1 MWYAQKFATWT
12 LTKLVTSY
20 WAQVSKDER
29 VQLRNY
35 VLNYLATKG
44 PQLHLDVNRE
54 LSTLLCRVTK
64 LGWIEDEVHR
74 NIVDDL
80 SSFLEASPEHCVIG
94 LQVLVRLVSEMNNTA
109 TTMRQRRSLTH
120 SQNRKVALSFRELV
134 LQKTFKIALS
144 TLSKLSAAPG
154 HPRLRQ
160 YGIELALGCLSFD
173 FVGGSLD
180 ESSEDLGTIHVPIG
194 WHSVIEDGNTSK
206 LFLDLYSSLCS
217 VDTSQSSKCLECMVQ
232 LASMRRTLFA
242 TDQLRMQNIRRHIEA
257 TVKILRTRAGL
268 EDHNNYHQFCRWL
281 ARLKV
286 NYQLD
291 ELISLNAYREWV
303 DLVAS
308 FTMQSLSVDW
318 SWIGDSLFYLLSLWS
333 RLIAAKPYLK
343 GGKDAHL
350 DEYVA
355 KIVQQYVTR
364 RLYALSQISDDDDE
378 EDFSEHLDSI
388 PVIFRLQYDK
398 SSTFL
403 FSVMDPLLENYK
415 RIASTGIQNENTA
428 DVSRL
433 ERELA
438 WLTRIIAAVV
448 SGRLNSSGSEAN
460 ELIDGDLSARVFQL
474 MILTADTDNAARSR
488 PGATPKFLATPAGR
502 ARFTKGALA
511 LDDAIVD
518 FTQSFR
524 KSYIGEEAVAT
535 SKVYVRMA
543 ERLGMTN
550 HMVVLNVVA
559 TKIACNLRNYGVV
572 DGLQIIGKS
581 LSLLSDLACGYSSS
595 RLLCKLNTICEMIA
609 HHDEEHFPFMCGP
622 DAKTGRHRTTFYN
635 VLLRILYASGGV
647 DFNLEREFLRFME
660 PLRIKLE
667 ALWAIQ
673 TKEAV
678 LADPSVKAAFIGV
691 CRDLRGVVSTM
702 TSRKSYNLFFEWLY
716 PKHTPVL
723 LKMCEVFSEAGEPA
737 ATNPLLKFFC
747 EFIFNRSQ
755 RIVFDCS
762 SPNGILMFRETS
774 KILVTYG
781 THTLANWGRMGG
793 LHSAV
798 KSGGVD
804 VYRSL
809 YKGIWVCLTMFHR
822 SLAGNYVNFG
832 VFSLYG
838 DPALSDAMGIT
849 FRMLMAPPLEEVMA
863 YPKLARAYFSLLESL
878 CQHHANEIAKLEHQ
892 MFVRI
897 MQALTEGLQSHEVW
911 MSSSSASSID
921 HLTAYR
927 FKQTL
932 KDTEYGRMMK
942 AHVEQSPELFPTCL
956 EVVFNTMLHVD
967 CTNQWSLSRPL
978 LGLILTNE
986 EAFLRIKANTVHAQQ
1001 TPERQGL
1008 VETAFAKL
1016 MKDIQ
1021 PTLESKN
1028 RDKFTH
1034 QVTQFR
1040 ISLRSI

>member
-1 MWYAQKFATWT
+1 M
-12 LTKLVTSY
+12 
-20 WAQVSKDER
+20 SKEER
-29 VQLRNY
+29 IQLRNY

-44 PQLHLDVNRE
+44 PQLQPFVTLE

-64 LGWIEDEVHR
+64 LGWIGDEAHR
-74 NIVDDL
+74 TIVDDL
-80 SSFLEASPEHCVIG
+80 SSFLDASPEHCVIG
-94 LQVLVRLVSEMNNTA
+94 LQVLVRLVSEMNSTA
-109 TTMRQRRSLTH
+109 TTIRQRRSLTH
-120 SQNRKVALSFRELV
+120 SQNRKVAISFRELL
-134 LQKTFKIALS
+134 LQKTFKIALT
-144 TLSKLSAAPG
+144 TLSRLSPPPL

-160 YGIELALGCLSFD
+160 YGIDLALGCLSFD

-180 ESSEDLGTIHVPIG
+180 ESNEDLGTIHVPIG
-194 WHSVIEDGNTSK
+194 WHTVIEDGNTLK
-206 LFLDLYSSLCS
+206 LFLDMYKSLCTS
-217 VDTSQSSKCLECMVQ
+217 DTVQSSKCLECMVQ

-242 TDQLRMQNIRRHIEA
+242 TDQLRIQNIRRHMEA
-257 TVKILRTRAGL
+257 TVEILRHQSGL
-268 EDHNNYHQFCRWL
+268 EDHNNYHHFCRWL

-291 ELISLNAYREWV
+291 ELISLNAYQEWI

-308 FTMQSLSVDW
+308 FTLQSLAVDW
-318 SWIGDSLFYLLSLWS
+318 SWVGDSLYYLLSLWS

-343 GGKDAHL
+343 GGKDARL
-350 DEYVA
+350 DGYVE
-355 KIVQQYVTR
+355 KIVEQYVTR
-364 RLYALSQISDDDDE
+364 RLYALSQVTDDDDDD
-378 EDFSEHLDSI
+378 DFSEHLESI
-388 PVIFRLQYDK
+388 PVIFRNQYEK
-398 SSTFL
+398 SSAFL
-403 FSVMDPLLENYK
+403 VSVLDPLLENYK
-415 RIASTGIQNENTA
+415 RLAAKGFQGENPA
-428 DVSRL
+428 NISRL

-438 WLTRIIAAVV
+438 WLTRVIGIVV
-448 SGRLNSSGSEAN
+448 AGRLSSSGSETN
-460 ELIDGDLSARVFQL
+460 ELTDGDLSARVFQL
-474 MILTADTDNAARSR
+474 MILTADADAAARSR
-488 PGATPKFLATPAGR
+488 PGATPQSLATPQGR
-502 ARFTKGALA
+502 ARSTKGAIA

-524 KSYIGEEAVAT
+524 KSYIGEEALAT

-581 LSLLSDLACGYSSS
+581 LTLLSDLACGYSSS

-609 HHDEEHFPFMCGP
+609 HHDEDHFPFMCGP
-622 DAKTGRHRTTFYN
+622 DSKTGRHRTTFYN
-635 VLLRILYASGGV
+635 VLLRILYSSGGA
-647 DFNLEREFLRFME
+647 DFNLEQEFLRFME
-660 PLRIKLE
+660 PLHIKLE

-678 LADPSVKAAFIGV
+678 LGDPSVKAAVIGV
-691 CRDLRGVVSTM
+691 SRDLRGVVSTM
-702 TSRKSYNLFFEWLY
+702 TSRKSYNLFFDWLY
-716 PKHTPVL
+716 PQRTPVL
-723 LKMCEVFSEAGEPA
+723 LKMCEVFSEAGAPEV
-737 ATNPLLKFFC
+737 TNPLLKFFC

-762 SPNGILMFRETS
+762 SPNGILLFRETS
-774 KILVTYG
+774 KVLVTYG
-781 THTLANWGRMGG
+781 SHTLRNWERVGG
-793 LHSAV
+793 LQGAG
-798 KSGGVD
+798 KAPGVD
-804 VYRSL
+804 VYRAL

-822 SLAGNYVNFG
+822 ALTGNYVNFG

-838 DPALSDAMGIT
+838 DPALSDAMNIT
-849 FRMLMAPPLEEVMA
+849 FRMLMTVPLEEIMA
-863 YPKLARAYFSLLESL
+863 YPKVARAYYTLLESL
-878 CQHHANEIAKLEHQ
+878 CQYHASVITKVEHP

-897 MQALTEGLQSHEVW
+897 MQVLTEGLQSHEVW
-911 MSSSSASSID
+911 MSSSAASSID
-921 HLTAYR
+921 HLTGYR

-932 KDTEYGRMMK
+932 KDSEFGRMFK
-942 AHVEQSPELFPTCL
+942 AHVDQSPELFPTCL
-956 EVVFNTMLHVD
+956 EVVFNTMVHVD

-986 EAFLRIKANTVHAQQ
+986 EAFMRIKASTIHAQPNPQ
-1001 TPERQGL
+1001 RQAL
-1008 VETAFAKL
+1008 IETAFAKL

-1021 PTLESKN
+1021 PNLESKN